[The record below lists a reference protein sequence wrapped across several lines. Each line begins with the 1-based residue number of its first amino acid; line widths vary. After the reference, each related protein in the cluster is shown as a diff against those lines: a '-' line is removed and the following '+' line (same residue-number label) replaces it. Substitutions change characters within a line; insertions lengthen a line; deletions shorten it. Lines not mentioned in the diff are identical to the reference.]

1 MKTNVWDIAAG
12 GKAPR
17 RAHKARRRSV
27 AAILRDAYR
36 LHAVD
41 RVTKRAV
48 KGCIR

>member
-12 GKAPR
+12 GKATGRTRKP
-17 RAHKARRRSV
+17 RRRSV

-36 LHAVD
+36 LHAGD
-41 RVTKRAV
+41 RVTRRAV